1 MRPQFERFV
10 HFCRYLVKRFI
21 ADNCVESAAALTYTT
36 LFAVVPVM
44 TVTYAMLAAIPA
56 FADVGVQIEDF
67 IFQNF
72 VPATGETLRE
82 YLTDFS
88 NQARQLTGIGV
99 AALMVT
105 AFFMLLKIEKSFNDI
120 WRIRQRRRGV
130 SSFLLYWA
138 VLSLGPL
145 LLGAG
150 FAVSTYIAS
159 LNFIAS
165 DAAFADAGRWMLRW
179 VPLLLS
185 IAAFT
190 LTYVAVPN
198 VRVPLKHGLA
208 GGVLVALLFE
218 GAKAGFG
225 LYLALFPGYQLI
237 YGAFA
242 AFPLF
247 LLWIFVSWLI
257 ILFGAE
263 LVANLGS
270 SSAWQRPSYPRL
282 LNLLGLLQVF
292 LQAQTQGKTVD
303 LGRVNE
309 AGWVVHEDMWLD
321 MTDWLEQERIITK
334 TQQGGFVLSRDL
346 DRVDMAD
353 FLSRIPEAMPGAR
366 DLPAKLE
373 GDRGWYPHFAE
384 AVAELERERRQIM
397 GGSLKS
403 WLNGA
408 GGGRGS
414 AKADT
419 TEGDR

>member
-1 MRPQFERFV
+1 MRPQFERFA
-10 HFCRYLVKRFI
+10 HFCRYLVKRFM
-21 ADNCVESAAALTYTT
+21 ADNCIESAAALTYTT

-56 FADVGVQIEDF
+56 FADVGGQIEDF

-105 AFFMLLKIEKSFNDI
+105 AFFMLLKIEKSFSDI

-150 FAVSTYIAS
+150 FAVSTYVAS

-208 GGVLVALLFE
+208 GGVLVAFLFE

-270 SSAWQRPSYPRL
+270 SNAWQRPTYPRL

-292 LQAQTQGKTVD
+292 LQAQAQGRTVD

-321 MTDWLEQERIITK
+321 MTDWLEQEHIITK
-334 TQQGGFVLSRDL
+334 AQQGGFVLSRDL
-346 DRVDMAD
+346 DSVDMAD
-353 FLSRIPEAMPGAR
+353 FLSRIPEAMPGTR
-366 DLPAKLE
+366 DLPKKLE
-373 GDRGWYPHFAE
+373 GDRGWYLHFAE
-384 AVAELERERRQIM
+384 AVAELERERRLIM
-397 GGSLKS
+397 GGSVKS

-408 GGGRGS
+408 GGDTRPATKNDEEGRQ
-414 AKADT
+414 
-419 TEGDR
+419 

>member
-1 MRPQFERFV
+1 MRPQFDRFV

-21 ADNCVESAAALTYTT
+21 ADNCIESAAALTYTT

-56 FADVGVQIEDF
+56 FADVGGQIEDF

-145 LLGAG
+145 LLGVG

-208 GGVLVALLFE
+208 GGVLVAFLFE

-270 SSAWQRPSYPRL
+270 SSAWQRPTYPRL
-282 LNLLGLLQVF
+282 LNLLGLLDVF
-292 LQAQTQGKTVD
+292 LQAQAQGKTVD

-321 MTDWLEQERIITK
+321 MTDWLEQEHIITK
-334 TQQGGFVLSRDL
+334 AQQGGFVLSRDL
-346 DRVDMAD
+346 DSVDMAD
-353 FLSRIPEAMPGAR
+353 FLSRIPEAMPSAR
-366 DLPAKLE
+366 DLPRKLE
-373 GDRGWYPHFAE
+373 GDRGWYTHFAE

-408 GGGRGS
+408 GGEHRP
-414 AKADT
+414 ATADT
-419 TEGDR
+419 TEGKQ